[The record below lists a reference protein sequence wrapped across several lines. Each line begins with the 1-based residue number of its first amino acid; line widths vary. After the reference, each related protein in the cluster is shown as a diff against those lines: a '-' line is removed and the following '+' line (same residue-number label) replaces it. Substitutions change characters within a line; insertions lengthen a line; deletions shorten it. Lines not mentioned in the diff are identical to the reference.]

1 MKFAKTF
8 NVAKYEQIVAI
19 RGQDKD
25 GAPEIR
31 FFFKPDGFGVCN
43 FGIAPNDDEHD
54 TSTRLD
60 LAFAE
65 MTGQQ
70 ATEIVDGWL
79 SHMKA
84 QAGGLN

>member
-8 NVAKYEQIVAI
+8 DVKRFEQIVVI

-31 FFFKPDGFGVCN
+31 FFFKPNGFGVCN
-43 FGIAPNDDEHD
+43 FGIAPNDDRPD
-54 TSTRLD
+54 TDARLD
-60 LAFAE
+60 LAFSE

-70 ATEIVDGWL
+70 ATEIIDGWL
-79 SHMKA
+79 SHMQSQAKA
-84 QAGGLN
+84 AH

>member
-8 NVAKYEQIVAI
+8 NVNKYEQIVVI
-19 RGQDKD
+19 RGQDRD

-43 FGIAPNDDEHD
+43 FGIAPNEGDDTTDHK
-54 TSTRLD
+54 LD
-60 LAFAE
+60 AAFAE

-70 ATEIVDGWL
+70 AVEIIDGWL

-84 QAGGLN
+84 KAGSAH

>member
-8 NVAKYEQIVAI
+8 NVGKYEQVVVI

-43 FGIAPNDDEHD
+43 FGIAPNDDGLD
-54 TSTRLD
+54 TASRLD
-60 LAFAE
+60 LAFSE

-70 ATEIVDGWL
+70 AVEIVDGWL
-79 SHMKA
+79 HHMQSQAKA
-84 QAGGLN
+84 AH

>member
-8 NVAKYEQIVAI
+8 DVKRFEQIVVI

-43 FGIAPNDDEHD
+43 FGIAPNDDRPD
-54 TSTRLD
+54 TDARLD
-60 LAFAE
+60 LAFSE

-79 SHMKA
+79 SHMQSQAKA
-84 QAGGLN
+84 AH

>member
-8 NVAKYEQIVAI
+8 NVAKYEQVVVI

-54 TSTRLD
+54 TSSRLD
-60 LAFAE
+60 RAFDE

-70 ATEIVDGWL
+70 AVEIVDGWL
-79 SHMKA
+79 HHMTNKA
-84 QAGGLN
+84 QAAH

>member
-8 NVAKYEQIVAI
+8 DVKRFEQIVVI

-43 FGIAPNDDEHD
+43 FGIAPNDDRPD
-54 TSTRLD
+54 TDARLD
-60 LAFAE
+60 LAFSE

-79 SHMKA
+79 QHMQSQAKA
-84 QAGGLN
+84 AH

>member
-8 NVAKYEQIVAI
+8 DIKRFEQIVVM

-31 FFFKPDGFGVCN
+31 FFFKPEGFGLCN
-43 FGIAPNDDEHD
+43 FGIAPNDDEQDNSH
-54 TSTRLD
+54 RLD
-60 LAFAE
+60 AAFAE

>member
-8 NVAKYEQIVAI
+8 NVNKYEQIVVI

-25 GAPEIR
+25 GAPELR

-43 FGIAPNDDEHD
+43 FGIAPNDDRHD
-54 TSTRLD
+54 TDARLD
-60 LAFAE
+60 LAFSE

-70 ATEIVDGWL
+70 AVEIVDGWL
-79 SHMKA
+79 HHMQAK
-84 QAGGLN
+84 AGGLN

>member
-8 NVAKYEQIVAI
+8 DIKRFEQIVVI

-43 FGIAPNDDEHD
+43 FGIAPNDDRPD
-54 TSTRLD
+54 TDARLD
-60 LAFAE
+60 LAFSE

-79 SHMKA
+79 QHMQSQAKA
-84 QAGGLN
+84 AH